1 MIDILF
7 PANVIIA
14 KSSLGYYFCV
24 GDVSGIFVIKHL
36 AGENGY
42 W

>member
-1 MIDILF
+1 MLVSRNINF
-7 PANVIIA
+7 
-14 KSSLGYYFCV
+14 SLGYYFCV

-42 W
+42 R